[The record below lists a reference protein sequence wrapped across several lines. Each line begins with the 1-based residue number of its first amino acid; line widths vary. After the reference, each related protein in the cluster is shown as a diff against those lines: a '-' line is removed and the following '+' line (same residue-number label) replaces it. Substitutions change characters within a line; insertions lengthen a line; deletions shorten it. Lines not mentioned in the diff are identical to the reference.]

1 MPVIEV
7 SRYALVLH
15 HFNADAGEQVMFEC
29 AFDDLGIRN
38 ILTQLADIKNSCNIC
53 LLTDFNRDQLSVKP
67 VPSVGRGLYRK
78 TKKALLKQLQGDA
91 QFCRAYSYTDSQVH
105 YVRQYCIQPES
116 EALSVGHRSVGHR
129 PIGTADIAIG
139 DGERM
144 GSDATDRVVSPQATP
159 VEPLLFNLVTDLQ
172 QQGYAVVGVVP
183 VALAVEAL
191 FNRIVSL
198 GHAESTALVIVAERH
213 LVRCYF
219 FKQAVLVYQRIV
231 PVVGEI
237 VECKQQGYDTVW
249 STHAFVMREYC
260 DNQADACPVY
270 RLSTDF
276 DAPDTPALDPDTR
289 CEQITAA
296 DSIVLPED
304 RSHSSVLV
312 RLLVQLH
319 GHQSAAPFNRSAML
333 WRMTACT
340 RQKKFWPD
348 CNCLPTPL
356 LHHRLSQLPLVH
368 LWLSDSRR
376 MTVVMLLIVL
386 MGLSVVLWQRWQ
398 VVIELDTQQASLKQ
412 TLRQAQ
418 QATPPLLLQQI
429 HETTERYVKLGYQTQ
444 SPVQIV
450 RDLAKVVGA
459 HSFIRLQSLAW
470 QSDEVE
476 YLDSVDERI
485 FRVSHVVLKGE
496 VRLPHTVGASV
507 TSTLFTQFDTLI
519 SALAQA
525 ESIDNIIIVQ
535 SPVGS
540 IDHTLQADA
549 VLHDSEGQEHPDT
562 YHAPFVI
569 EFQHRGFVS

>member
-15 HFNADAGEQVMFEC
+15 HFNADAGEQVRFEC
-29 AFDDLGIRN
+29 AFDYPGIRE
-38 ILTQLADIKNSCNIC
+38 ILTQLADIKNSGNVC
-53 LLTDFNRDQLSVKP
+53 LLTDFNRDQLSVKS
-67 VPSVGRGLYRK
+67 VPGVGRGLYRK
-78 TKKALLKQLQGDA
+78 TKKALIKQLQGDA
-91 QFCRAYSYTDSQVH
+91 QFFRAHSYTDSQVH

-116 EALSVGHRSVGHR
+116 EALSVGHR
-129 PIGTADIAIG
+129 PIDIADIAISDVPG
-139 DGERM
+139 RERM
-144 GSDATDRVVSPQATP
+144 GSDATDKFLSQQATP
-159 VEPLLFNLVTDLQ
+159 AELLLLNLVTDLR
-172 QQGYAVVGVVP
+172 QQGHAVVGVVP
-183 VALAVEAL
+183 VALAVEGW
-191 FNRIVSL
+191 FSRIVSL
-198 GHAESTALVIVAERH
+198 GHAESTALVIVTERH

-219 FKQAVLVYQRIV
+219 FKQAVLVYQRTV
-231 PVVGEI
+231 PVVGENAERI
-237 VECKQQGYDTVW
+237 QQGYDTVW
-249 STHAFVMREYC
+249 STHAFVMHEYC
-260 DNQADACPVY
+260 DNQADVCPVY
-270 RLSTDF
+270 RLATDF
-276 DAPDTPALDPDTR
+276 DALDTKALEPDR
-289 CEQITAA
+289 HCEQITAA
-296 DSIVLPED
+296 DSIVLPEG
-304 RSHSSVLV
+304 RSVSSLLV
-312 RLLVQLH
+312 RQLVQLRR
-319 GHQSAAPFNRSAML
+319 HQSVPPSNRSAML
-333 WRMTACT
+333 RCVTAFA
-340 RQKKFWPD
+340 RPKKLWQD

-356 LHHRLSQLPLVH
+356 LHDRLRQLPFVG
-368 LWLSDSRR
+368 LWQSDPRR
-376 MTVVMLLIVL
+376 MRVVLMLIVS

-398 VVIELDTQQASLKQ
+398 VMLELDTQQASLEQ

-418 QATPPLLLQQI
+418 QAAPPLSLQQI

-459 HSFIRLQSLAW
+459 HSFIRLQSLSW
-470 QSDEVE
+470 QSDAVE

-507 TSTLFTQFDTLI
+507 TSTLFTQFDTFI

-549 VLHDSEGQEHPDT
+549 RLHYSEDQERPDA

-569 EFQHRGFVS
+569 EFRFRGFVS